1 MRRCGSNLNRSGRI
15 GTDAMVAPNLPE
27 ELAGYMLIMNPIVCP
42 KCSRRYPKGTKVCA
56 VCGAEL
62 PKE

>member
-1 MRRCGSNLNRSGRI
+1 
-15 GTDAMVAPNLPE
+15 MVAPNLPE